1 MGAAGSINNI
11 ATNNIYISYDN
22 QNSRNINIKALL
34 NELSSTNFTLIYS
47 EMINNS
53 LQHLSY
59 ENISKNIEKI
69 METTSY
75 FIFCVSETTTK
86 SFHQAIEI
94 DNALN
99 TDKNI
104 VYLITNK
111 IYTPKNNS
119 LVNGFIKDKLWLP
132 FYDEETVFN
141 SLRHLTQMIK

>member
-1 MGAAGSINNI
+1 MGATGSINNI
-11 ATNNIYISYDN
+11 ASNNIYISYDN
-22 QNSRNINIKALL
+22 TNSKNINIQILL
-34 NELSSTNFTLIYS
+34 DELSNTKFTIIYS
-47 EMINNS
+47 EMS
-53 LQHLSY
+53 DYSFQHLSY

-99 TDKNI
+99 ADKNI

-111 IYTPKNNS
+111 LYTPKNNS
-119 LVNGFIKDKLWLP
+119 IVNGFIKDKLWLP
-132 FYDEETVFN
+132 FYDEDSVFN
-141 SLRHLTQMIK
+141 SLIKLTKMID

>member
-22 QNSRNINIKALL
+22 QNSRNTNIKALL
-34 NELSSTNFTLIYS
+34 NDLSRTNFTLIYS

-99 TDKNI
+99 ADKNI

-141 SLRHLTQMIK
+141 SLRQLTQMIK

>member
-99 TDKNI
+99 ANKNI

-119 LVNGFIKDKLWLP
+119 LVNGFIKDKLWFP

-141 SLRHLTQMIK
+141 SLCKLTQMIK

>member
-11 ATNNIYISYDN
+11 MTNNIYISYDN
-22 QNSRNINIKALL
+22 RNSTNINIKTLL
-34 NELSSTNFTLIYS
+34 DELSKTNLTLIYS
-47 EMINNS
+47 EMTNYS

-59 ENISKNIEKI
+59 EEISKNIEKI

-99 TDKNI
+99 AGKNI

-111 IYTPKNNS
+111 IYIPKNNS
-119 LVNGFIKDKLWLP
+119 VVNGFIKDKLWLP
-132 FYDEETVFN
+132 FYDEDTVFN
-141 SLRHLTQMIK
+141 SLRNLTQMIK